1 MRIIG
6 SGGYGHVYEVRRKT
20 MDRNVYAIKIIKL
33 LDRYACRVQH
43 LYIRNICII
52 MPYAVAC
59 DGAVMF
65 GLGLGLGPMTNDLAL
80 ALKVMTLALAWHAC
94 HSRYWRHSCI

>member
-43 LYIRNICII
+43 LYI
-52 MPYAVAC
+52 YET
-59 DGAVMF
+59 F
-65 GLGLGLGPMTNDLAL
+65 AL
-80 ALKVMTLALAWHAC
+80 LCRTLL
-94 HSRYWRHSCI
+94 RVTEQ